1 MFEHIVVAAHFSSA
15 TAPLFDSLRE
25 LQDRGAKTLTLVD
38 VLRSHNT
45 IDLSEEHRQEAM
57 RRLEEEKT
65 ELERAGFSVN
75 IELRMGQPAHEL
87 STIARARGAS
97 LILVGSRGEHYFRE
111 FLRGSTV
118 LQLVRKTSTP
128 VLLEPIEAEIRQV
141 KGRGFSRLLLAT
153 DFSSSAKDAEK
164 MALSLADKAAELV
177 LLHVIEEE
185 EAEERGEE
193 RAAEQAREN
202 LAELARRLPNGP
214 KLSQRVERGVA
225 SRQIMRVAEEEN
237 SSMIVIGKR
246 GNSPVRELMLGSTAQ
261 AVVRNA
267 SQSVLM
273 VPSSLGQI

>member
-1 MFEHIVVAAHFSSA
+1 MFEHTVVAAHFSSA

-25 LQDRGAKTLTLVD
+25 LQDRGTRELTLVD

-45 IDLSEEHRQEAM
+45 ADLAEEHRVEAQ

-65 ELERAGFSVN
+65 ELERAGFKVN

-87 STIARARGAS
+87 STIARGRGAS

-128 VLLEPIEAEIRQV
+128 VLLEPIEADIRQV
-141 KGRGFSRLLLAT
+141 RARGFSRVLLAT
-153 DFSSSAKDAEK
+153 DFSASVRDAEQ
-164 MALSLADKAAELV
+164 MAVELADKAAELV
-177 LLHVIEEE
+177 LLHVVEDDD
-185 EAEERGEE
+185 AEELGEE
-193 RAAEQAREN
+193 RAVARAREK
-202 LAELARRLPNGP
+202 LAEIAKRLPQAT
-214 KLSQRVERGVA
+214 KLTQRVERGVA
-225 SRQIMRVAEEEN
+225 SRQIMRVADEEN
-237 SSMIVIGKR
+237 SSMLVIGKR
-246 GNSPVRELMLGSTAQ
+246 GDSPVRELMLGSTAQ

-267 SQSVLM
+267 SQSVLV